1 MLSNNLKIA
10 TIQLFAFDTVL
21 LTLIAVEIVTII
33 NHYLTLDT
41 LVVDLFDILMLPCL
55 IVAGSMFT
63 LHYKQLKRMVLEDN
77 D

>member
-21 LTLIAVEIVTII
+21 LTLIVVEIVTII
-33 NHYLTLDT
+33 THYLTLDN

-55 IVAGSMFT
+55 IVALSMFS
-63 LHYKQLKRMVLEDN
+63 LHYKQLKRMVLEN
-77 D
+77 

>member
-21 LTLIAVEIVTII
+21 LTLIVVEIVTVIT
-33 NHYLTLDT
+33 HYLTVDT
-41 LVVDLFDILMLPCL
+41 LIVDLFDILMIPCL
-55 IVAGSMFT
+55 IVALSMFT
-63 LHYKQLKRMVLEDN
+63 LHYKQLKRMVLEN

>member
-21 LTLIAVEIVTII
+21 LTLIAVEIITII

-41 LVVDLFDILMLPCL
+41 LVVDLFDILMIPCL
-55 IVAGSMFT
+55 IVALSMFT
-63 LHYKQLKRMVLEDN
+63 LHYKQLKRMVLEN

>member
-21 LTLIAVEIVTII
+21 LTLIAVEIITII
-33 NHYLTLDT
+33 THYLTVDT
-41 LVVDLFDILMLPCL
+41 LVVDLFDILMIPCL
-55 IVAGSMFT
+55 IVALSMFT
-63 LHYKQLKRMVLEDN
+63 LHYKQLKRMVLEN

>member
-21 LTLIAVEIVTII
+21 LTLIVVEIITII
-33 NHYLTLDT
+33 THYLTLDI
-41 LVVDLFDILMLPCL
+41 LVVDLFDILMIPCF
-55 IVAGSMFT
+55 IVVLSMFT
-63 LHYKQLKRMVLEDN
+63 LHYKQLKRMVLEN

>member
-21 LTLIAVEIVTII
+21 LTLIVVEIITII
-33 NHYLTLDT
+33 NHYLTLDI
-41 LVVDLFDILMLPCL
+41 LVVDLFDILMIPCF
-55 IVAGSMFT
+55 IVALSMFT
-63 LHYKQLKRMVLEDN
+63 LHYKQLKRMVLEN

>member
-21 LTLIAVEIVTII
+21 LTLIAVEIVTVIT
-33 NHYLTLDT
+33 HYLTVDT
-41 LVVDLFDILMLPCL
+41 LVVDLFDILMIPCL
-55 IVAGSMFT
+55 IVALSMFT
-63 LHYKQLKRMVLEDN
+63 LHYKQLKRMVLEN

>member
-21 LTLIAVEIVTII
+21 LTLIVVEIVTII
-33 NHYLTLDT
+33 NHYLTLDN
-41 LVVDLFDILMLPCL
+41 LVVDLFDILMIPCL
-55 IVAGSMFT
+55 IVALSMFT
-63 LHYKQLKRMVLEDN
+63 LHYKQLKRMVLEN

>member
-21 LTLIAVEIVTII
+21 LTLIVVEIATII
-33 NHYLTLDT
+33 THYLTVDN
-41 LVVDLFDILMLPCL
+41 LVVDLFDILMIPCL
-55 IVAGSMFT
+55 IVALSMFS

>member
-21 LTLIAVEIVTII
+21 LTLIAVEIATII
-33 NHYLTLDT
+33 NHYLTLDN

-55 IVAGSMFT
+55 IVALSMFT
-63 LHYKQLKRMVLEDN
+63 LHYKQLKRMVLEN

>member
-21 LTLIAVEIVTII
+21 LTLIVVEIITVITR
-33 NHYLTLDT
+33 YLTVDT
-41 LVVDLFDILMLPCL
+41 LVVDLFDILMIPCL
-55 IVAGSMFT
+55 IVALSMFT
-63 LHYKQLKRMVLEDN
+63 LHYKQLKRMVLEN

>member
-21 LTLIAVEIVTII
+21 LTLIVVEIITVIT
-33 NHYLTLDT
+33 HYLTVDT
-41 LVVDLFDILMLPCL
+41 LVVNLFDILMIPCL
-55 IVAGSMFT
+55 IVALSMFS
-63 LHYKQLKRMVLEDN
+63 LHYKQLKRMVLEN

>member
-21 LTLIAVEIVTII
+21 LTLIVVEIVTII
-33 NHYLTLDT
+33 THYLTLDI

-55 IVAGSMFT
+55 IVALSMFT
-63 LHYKQLKRMVLEDN
+63 LHYKQLKRMVLEN

>member
-21 LTLIAVEIVTII
+21 LTLIAVEIITVIT
-33 NHYLTLDT
+33 HYLTVDT
-41 LVVDLFDILMLPCL
+41 LVVDLFDILMIPCL
-55 IVAGSMFT
+55 IVALSIFT
-63 LHYKQLKRMVLEDN
+63 LHYKQLKRMVLEN

>member
-1 MLSNNLKIA
+1 MFDNLKIA
-10 TIQLFAFDTVL
+10 TIKLFALDTVV
-21 LTLIAVEIVTII
+21 LTLIVVEIVTII
-33 NHYLTLDT
+33 THYLTLDN

-55 IVAGSMFT
+55 IVALSMFS

>member
-21 LTLIAVEIVTII
+21 LTLIVVEIITII
-33 NHYLTLDT
+33 NHYLTLDN

-55 IVAGSMFT
+55 IVALSMFS
-63 LHYKQLKRMVLEDN
+63 LHYKQLKRMVLNN

>member
-21 LTLIAVEIVTII
+21 LTLIVVEIVTII
-33 NHYLTLDT
+33 NHYLTLDI

-55 IVAGSMFT
+55 IVALSMFS
-63 LHYKQLKRMVLEDN
+63 LHYKQLKRMILEDN

>member
-33 NHYLTLDT
+33 THYLTLDN
-41 LVVDLFDILMLPCL
+41 LVIDLFDILMLPCL
-55 IVAGSMFT
+55 IVALSMFS